1 MERQEVMSGV
11 ERRVE
16 RMRAMEEGRGEAM
29 VV

>member
-16 RMRAMEEGRGEAM
+16 RIRVMEEGRGEAM